1 MTAAIAERPCSL
13 PERAQWYAVVTRY
26 RCERKVC
33 TSLQQVGV
41 TVFLPLVEQIHRW
54 SDRNKRIFVPLFAG
68 YLFICLQWTP
78 SARLM
83 VLRTPGVM
91 RFVEFG
97 QETAAIP
104 TQQIEHLK
112 LLLSQGIH
120 FSLHAF
126 LNVGQR
132 VRIRGGCLDGL
143 EGILEHNGEKS
154 LVISIESI
162 QRSVAIR
169 IENYDLELI

>member
-1 MTAAIAERPCSL
+1 MTAAIAEHPYSL
-13 PERAQWYAVVTRY
+13 PQQEKWYAVVTRY
-26 RCERKVC
+26 RCETKVC
-33 TSLQQVGV
+33 TSLQQAGL
-41 TVFLPLVEQIHRW
+41 TVFLPLLQQIHRW
-54 SDRNKRIFVPLFAG
+54 SDRNKRVAVPLFAG
-68 YLFICLQWTP
+68 YLFVCVQWSP

-97 QETAAIP
+97 PETAPIP

-120 FSLHAF
+120 CSLRAF
-126 LNVGQR
+126 LNVGQH

-143 EGILEHNGEKS
+143 EGILEHNGDKS

-162 QRSVAIR
+162 QRSIAIH
-169 IENYDLELI
+169 IENYELELI